1 MKKLVIIP
9 GRDYWL
15 PDELAR
21 IEEAGREAERE
32 ARRKTARF
40 ARVAKKVLLVEFTVV
55 GFEALYRL
63 GGLIRGYNSFG
74 GESML
79 ILAAL
84 AVYAYWQHK
93 K

>member
-1 MKKLVIIP
+1 MRNLVIIP

-15 PDELAR
+15 PEERAA
-21 IEEAGREAERE
+21 IEEAERTAERE

-40 ARVAKKVLLVEFTVV
+40 VRAAKKVLAVEFAVV

-63 GGLIRGYNSFG
+63 GSLIRGYNSFG